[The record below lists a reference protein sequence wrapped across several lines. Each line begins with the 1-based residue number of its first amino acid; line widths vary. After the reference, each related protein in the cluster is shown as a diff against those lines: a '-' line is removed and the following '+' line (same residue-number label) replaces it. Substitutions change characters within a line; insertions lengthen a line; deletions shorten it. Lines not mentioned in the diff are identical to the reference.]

1 VAEKLPGAGV
11 VRSEAVA
18 GGGSLPSYA
27 VPSHA
32 VRLESDAPEQI
43 AARLRVGNP
52 PVFCRV
58 EEGALLLDLR
68 AVEPE
73 DDDRMARA
81 VRYALSQG

>member
-1 VAEKLPGAGV
+1 
-11 VRSEAVA
+11 
-18 GGGSLPSYA
+18 
-27 VPSHA
+27 
-32 VRLESDAPEQI
+32 VRLESEAAEEV

-58 EEGALLLDLR
+58 EDDALLFDLR